1 MKRPACM
8 LFLLLALGLCT
19 SVLVAWAGALVD
31 RGGWP
36 DTFLTRSPVGTRT
49 AMRGW
54 VVEQGRDRSL
64 TWRTFAAL
72 DLHMEPPDLDAPATL
87 PAWSVGRA
95 LPDQPG
101 PFVPARE
108 RTRDVAWEVS
118 AGWPARC
125 VRAVRGAGPAEFAL
139 PGEFVRGGLAAMAY
153 GWPMPAGAV
162 AGADGFAVAP
172 WPAGGRAAVVPLR
185 PMVGGLLVNTVAFA
199 LAWAAALAP
208 LVVLR
213 PLRRRRRRTRNR
225 CVACGHAREGLPSG
239 APCAECGR
247 DPSARTPARELLT
260 ARAPMLGAA
269 LALPL
274 VLGAT
279 AALPTHRWM
288 AVDRLPPLH
297 HAAAMGDVE
306 EVERLVATGAAVD
319 DPLGELNSVP
329 GFLYQSTALH
339 WAASRRHAGASRA
352 LLDRGADAAVDI
364 FGYQPAVLAI
374 GTGDAAI
381 AELLMSALQPGDQ
394 LVGIDDVFVH
404 AHPSVQRALL
414 DRVFTTEGA
423 RLELASRVVLDQDLS
438 LLDTLVEG
446 GLASGGRHWHSLL
459 GRAAQIDGAAFERPY
474 RVDLGMTRHV
484 LGLGLEFERD
494 EVELTARVAMRRGNL
509 PALHALVEA
518 YPGLSA
524 LAATLDAERLA
535 QATMSGGRDML
546 SRLVELGADPNAPG
560 PQGFNALLP
569 AAMAADAHAV
579 AILLEA
585 GVNPTLVEG
594 GVTLRQWLVAG
605 AERAARHRDDNR
617 GFPSRADPDAFAR
630 IIGLLEAAELE
641 WSARAEPDAAPPA
654 PGGR

>member
-1 MKRPACM
+1 M

-36 DTFLTRSPVGTRT
+36 DTLLTRSPVGTRT

-54 VVEQGRDRSL
+54 LVEQGRDRSL

-72 DLHMEPPDLDAPATL
+72 DLHMEPPDLDAPTGL

-95 LPDQPG
+95 LADQPG

-108 RTRDVAWEVS
+108 RTRLVAWEVS

-125 VRAVRGAGPAEFAL
+125 VRAVRGAGPSEFAL

-162 AGADGFAVAP
+162 ARADGFAVAP

-185 PMVGGLLVNTVAFA
+185 PMVGGLVVNTVAFA

-213 PLRRRRRRTRNR
+213 PLRRRRRRTKNR

-247 DPSARTPARELLT
+247 DPNARTPARELLT

-274 VLGAT
+274 VLGAS

-297 HAAAMGDVE
+297 HAAAVGDVE
-306 EVERLVATGAAVD
+306 EVERLVAAGEFVLSPCPARTGWGSAVE
-319 DPLGELNSVP
+319 GT
-329 GFLYQSTALH
+329 TALH
-339 WAASRRHAGASRA
+339 WAAARGHTEAAVGLIGHGASPVGNGGPSAPIALAIRRGDEGAVRA
-352 LLDRGADAAVDI
+352 LLPYLPRDEPDWFACMWLPGANVSLIRLMLETRWPSLPDRLEAAGHAIEDADIELYDMLLKPLPDLYAGVGKVFLADAVRSDARAWREPWRHDLGITAAVLERATATDQRTLDDFLMLAVRGGVTPAVSALI
-364 FGYQPAVLAI
+364 DAGAEPWPAFMHDAITYGDPTMIAVLAQA
-374 GTGDAAI
+374 GVSVETGDPMARSGLWRA
-381 AELLMSALQPGDQ
+381 AELVRPG
-394 LVGIDDVFVH
+394 FV
-404 AHPSVQRALL
+404 Q
-414 DRVFTTEGA
+414 
-423 RLELASRVVLDQDLS
+423 
-438 LLDTLVEG
+438 
-446 GLASGGRHWHSLL
+446 
-459 GRAAQIDGAAFERPY
+459 AF
-474 RVDLGMTRHV
+474 
-484 LGLGLEFERD
+484 
-494 EVELTARVAMRRGNL
+494 
-509 PALHALVEA
+509 
-518 YPGLSA
+518 
-524 LAATLDAERLA
+524 LDA
-535 QATMSGGRDML
+535 
-546 SRLVELGADPNAPG
+546 GADPTFEVDGETAA
-560 PQGFNALLP
+560 QMLARVRARAEADP
-569 AAMAADAHAV
+569 AGYAHSPYLADRDAV
-579 AILLEA
+579 ARILDLLE
-585 GVNPTLVEG
+585 T
-594 GVTLRQWLVAG
+594 
-605 AERAARHRDDNR
+605 
-617 GFPSRADPDAFAR
+617 
-630 IIGLLEAAELE
+630 AELE
-641 WSARAEPDAAPPA
+641 WSARAGTDAAPPA